1 MFSMTICK
9 TRIFH
14 DYTRAIKRYKHNLC
28 PLIAHP
34 RRWRGL
40 FYRLACGKYSTTGNN
55 HCRLIAILI
64 VPNRIFANTART
76 KTTHAIGSRL
86 VDDDLV
92 YTVIEERASISIAA
106 LPVTCAVALNL
117 QFLNSTA
124 CPLILPSFSASIVHT
139 LYV

>member
-1 MFSMTICK
+1 MITPERSKDTSI
-9 TRIFH
+9 T
-14 DYTRAIKRYKHNLC
+14 YALGL
-28 PLIAHP
+28 PLHTKVE
-34 RRWRGL
+34 RT